1 MKLFPRENYLKKIR
15 GFYNDTG
22 IIKVISGIRRCG
34 KSCLMHTIAEEIL
47 KTGIPKENIIFID
60 LRKHGFKN
68 IKTPEQLEMTIDKL
82 CCVQGTKY
90 LFIDEI
96 QNVNGFESVLEA
108 YRLEEEYSIFITGSN
123 SYLLSGELATVLTGR
138 YVEFEVFTLSFEEYL
153 KMKEFYGKAISSD
166 LTMELD
172 NYIIEGGFPKALEY
186 DDINDKYRYVQSVI
200 NEIFEKD
207 ISKRVK
213 IRNKEAFLKVQTY
226 IINNFGATTSISN
239 LLEELKKTGIVIKRE
254 TLVRYIQ
261 ILVDAKILHEC
272 KRFDLKSRRSIIGE
286 QKYYI
291 ADLSFYFMNNVD
303 QRINYGPVLEN
314 IVYQYARSN
323 NYAVSIGRIGNLE
336 CDFIVRSKYNQYAYI
351 QVAMTIMNSKKTEDR
366 EYAPLENIKDGYP
379 KYLLTRN
386 DMIQRR
392 NGIKHVNIPA
402 FMKEG
407 KMFEWRFS
415 LKRFMRN
422 REMTE
427 SDFLAGVK
435 NLVILKWMSKS
446 LGQLRNIK
454 CE

>member
-68 IKTPEQLEMTIDKL
+68 IKTPEQLEMAIDKL

-153 KMKEFYGKAISSD
+153 KMNEFYGKAISSD

-261 ILVDAKILHEC
+261 ILVDAKILYEC

-407 KMFEWRFS
+407 KMFE
-415 LKRFMRN
+415 
-422 REMTE
+422 
-427 SDFLAGVK
+427 
-435 NLVILKWMSKS
+435 
-446 LGQLRNIK
+446 
-454 CE
+454 

>member
-68 IKTPEQLEMTIDKL
+68 IRTPEQLEMAIDKL

-96 QNVNGFESVLEA
+96 QNVNGFESILEA

-123 SYLLSGELATVLTGR
+123 SYLLSGELATILTGR

-153 KMKEFYGKAISSD
+153 KMKEFYGKEISSD

-261 ILVDAKILHEC
+261 ILVDAKILYEC

-422 REMTE
+422 RKIE
-427 SDFLAGVK
+427 SDFPAGVK
-435 NLVILKWMSKS
+435 I
-446 LGQLRNIK
+446 
-454 CE
+454 

>member
-68 IKTPEQLEMTIDKL
+68 IKTPEQLEMAIDKL
-82 CCVQGTKY
+82 CCAQGTKY

-123 SYLLSGELATVLTGR
+123 SYLLSGELATILTGR

-172 NYIIEGGFPKALEY
+172 NYIIEGGLPKALEY

-254 TLVRYIQ
+254 TLARYIQ
-261 ILVDAKILHEC
+261 ILVDAKILCEC

-407 KMFEWRFS
+407 KMFE
-415 LKRFMRN
+415 
-422 REMTE
+422 
-427 SDFLAGVK
+427 
-435 NLVILKWMSKS
+435 
-446 LGQLRNIK
+446 
-454 CE
+454 

>member
-68 IKTPEQLEMTIDKL
+68 IKTPEQLEMAIDKL
-82 CCVQGTKY
+82 CCAQGTKY

-123 SYLLSGELATVLTGR
+123 SYLLSGELATILTGR

-153 KMKEFYGKAISSD
+153 KMKEFYGKTISSD
-166 LTMELD
+166 LTTELD
-172 NYIIEGGFPKALEY
+172 KYIIEGGFPKALEY

-254 TLVRYIQ
+254 TLARYIQ
-261 ILVDAKILHEC
+261 ILVDAKILCEC

-407 KMFEWRFS
+407 KMFE
-415 LKRFMRN
+415 
-422 REMTE
+422 
-427 SDFLAGVK
+427 
-435 NLVILKWMSKS
+435 
-446 LGQLRNIK
+446 
-454 CE
+454 

>member
-1 MKLFPRENYLKKIR
+1 MKLFPRENYLKKVR

-60 LRKHGFKN
+60 LRKHGFKS
-68 IKTPEQLEMTIDKL
+68 IRTPEQLEMTIDKL

-96 QNVNGFESVLEA
+96 QNVNGFEDVLEA

-153 KMKEFYGKAISSD
+153 NMKEFYGKTISSD
-166 LTMELD
+166 LTTELD
-172 NYIIEGGFPKALEY
+172 KYIIEGGFPKALEY

-239 LLEELKKTGIVIKRE
+239 LLEELKKTGIIIKRE
-254 TLVRYIQ
+254 TLARYIQ
-261 ILVDAKILHEC
+261 ILVDAKILYEC
-272 KRFDLKSRRSIIGE
+272 KRFDLKSRRSINGE

-392 NGIKHVNIPA
+392 NGIKHVNIPV

-407 KMFEWRFS
+407 KMFE
-415 LKRFMRN
+415 
-422 REMTE
+422 
-427 SDFLAGVK
+427 
-435 NLVILKWMSKS
+435 
-446 LGQLRNIK
+446 
-454 CE
+454 

>member
-68 IKTPEQLEMTIDKL
+68 IKTPEQLEMAIDKL

-153 KMKEFYGKAISSD
+153 KMNEFYGKAISSD

-226 IINNFGATTSISN
+226 IIKNFGATTSISN

-261 ILVDAKILHEC
+261 ILVDAKILYEC

-407 KMFEWRFS
+407 KMFE
-415 LKRFMRN
+415 
-422 REMTE
+422 
-427 SDFLAGVK
+427 
-435 NLVILKWMSKS
+435 
-446 LGQLRNIK
+446 
-454 CE
+454 